1 MKTNFIS
8 KSVIASVLFLS
19 PHLSHAA
26 GQILTGE
33 TVFSNLTFNILLGAI
48 IFLLFVIIGIT
59 RALKGVSKSELFN
72 KSVNAGGSSKT
83 LGIVFLFFLS
93 QQMSAGNG
101 TNDKWTVAGLDMW
114 IFLFMM
120 SVILVEGIIIATLL
134 YTLNSLVKSEE
145 GSIAQRVAKKD
156 KNILELINASVEIE
170 REGEIMM
177 DHDYDGIKELD
188 NNLPPWWKYG
198 FYLTI
203 VVAFIY
209 LIHFHIAKT
218 GDLQLTEYQKEIDQA
233 KVEVEA
239 YMKESSGNIDETNV
253 KLLTG
258 ADVDAGKSI
267 FQANCAACH
276 GKLGEGGVG
285 PNLTDDYWMHE
296 GSFVGIFKSIKYGW
310 PDKGMKSW
318 KEDFSP
324 LQIAQLSSFLKSIIG
339 SNPPNG
345 KAQQGELYKENAAVT
360 DSTAVIKDSLR
371 VNFKADSSKVTEGVK

>member
-1 MKTNFIS
+1 MKTKFIS
-8 KSVIASVLFLS
+8 KSAIVSVLFLF
-19 PHLSHAA
+19 PQLIHAE
-26 GQILTGE
+26 GQILSGE
-33 TVFSNLTFNILLGAI
+33 TIFSNLTFNILLGVI
-48 IFLLFVIIGIT
+48 IFLLFVIVGIT
-59 RALKGVSKSELFN
+59 RALKGVSKSELFD
-72 KSVNAGGSSKT
+72 KSVKASDSAKT
-83 LGIVFLFFLS
+83 LGVVFLLLLS

-101 TNDKWTVAGLDMW
+101 ISDKWTIAGLDMW
-114 IFLFMM
+114 IFFFMM
-120 SVILVEGIIIATLL
+120 GVILIETIIIATLL
-134 YTLNSLVKSEE
+134 YTLNYLVKSEE
-145 GSIAQRVAKKD
+145 GSISQRAAKKD
-156 KNILELINASVEIE
+156 KNIMELINASVEIE

-218 GDLQLTEYQKEIDQA
+218 GDLQLTEYQKEVDQA
-233 KVEVEA
+233 KAEVEA

-258 ADVDAGKSI
+258 ADLEAGKSI
-267 FQANCAACH
+267 YQANCAACH

-285 PNLTDDYWMHE
+285 PNLTDDYWIHD
-296 GSFVGIFKSIKYGW
+296 GSFVGIFKTIKYGW

-339 SNPPNG
+339 SNPPNA
-345 KAQQGELYKENAAVT
+345 KAQQGELYKENAT
-360 DSTAVIKDSLR
+360 TSDSTAVIKDSLQ
-371 VNFKADSSKVTEGVK
+371 VDIKADSSKVTEGKK